1 MKQLIEKCCGKG
13 TMNGTFQNI
22 SHIMKLNVGLR
33 TKRRKLGIVGAD
45 NGMVVMLVL
54 ILIITLSLLAAAA
67 NRNVVTDIAIASNH
81 LGSVQAFYAA
91 DAGAQYGFNQLWQQL
106 QLLTP
111 NIAGIN
117 PPSITGYTF
126 ATAGYIQTIG
136 GRVQRPATGTYAG
149 LSAFAQRW
157 RIASAA
163 TEANTGAK
171 GMVTIDVEDQ
181 LIPIFQFGVFYDHD
195 LEILPGANM
204 TFTTTDTSNPPKI
217 GRIHTNNSVYLA
229 ESGAGVNL
237 TVHAPITAA
246 QDLYA
251 YRKDGATT
259 NHNVY
264 ISNGTSDSLLN
275 IDSTSANWTTQSQ
288 TTWLGQVKT
297 GVHGISTLNVPMPDS
312 GGTPISPINLVGTGT
327 GSLYQSAGLRIVDGA
342 AKDKNGS
349 NVDLRYFDANH
360 KDPVT
365 HNLIID
371 PGGDATHN
379 VNPLT
384 TGTLYDYR
392 QGGVQNT
399 YDLDMTKLQGSAAAM
414 AALNNPP
421 ASCDPGIL
429 YVSSSGSTRSV
440 RLENGGSI
448 PAAGLTVAS
457 NNPVY
462 IQGNYNTANN
472 PAAIA
477 ADAVTVLSSNWRD
490 TYNSGTSI
498 GSRTATATTVNAALM
513 VGNKDTAGTQYSG
526 GLENLVRFLENWS
539 GVNFNYKGSLVCLWQ
554 SAHATS
560 NWPGTGTVYN
570 PPTRVWQYGMDVN
583 HLPPGTPRVRYVM
596 KLGWRVVTN

>member
-1 MKQLIEKCCGKG
+1 MKQQIEECQRSGARTGALRCLEWVANRMPNLKKG
-13 TMNGTFQNI
+13 M
-22 SHIMKLNVGLR
+22 
-33 TKRRKLGIVGAD
+33 RRPTGDEK
-45 NGMVVMLVL
+45 GMVVMLVL

-67 NRNVVTDIAIASNH
+67 NRNVVTDVAIASNH

-91 DAGAQYGFNQLWQQL
+91 DAASQYGYNQLWQQL
-106 QLLTP
+106 QL
-111 NIAGIN
+111 IN
-117 PPSITGYTF
+117 PNTASITPPALAGYTISYSGASF
-126 ATAGYIQTIG
+126 VQAIG
-136 GRVQRPATGTYAG
+136 NRVQRPATGTYAG
-149 LSAFAQRW
+149 LSAFVQRW
-157 RIASAA
+157 RIAPTA
-163 TEANTGAK
+163 TENKTGAM

-181 LIPIFQFGVFYDHD
+181 LIPIFQFGVFYNHD
-195 LEILPGANM
+195 LEMLPGANM
-204 TFTTTDTSNPPKI
+204 TFTAGANGI
-217 GRIHTNNSVYLA
+217 GRIHTNSNVYMA
-229 ESGAGVNL
+229 ESGSSVSL
-237 TVHAPITAA
+237 TVNAPITSAEN
-246 QDLYA
+246 LYA
-251 YRKDGATT
+251 YRKDGGST

-264 ISNGTSDSLLN
+264 ISNGQGSTPLLN

-297 GVHGISTLNVPMPDS
+297 VDHGITALNVPMPTS
-312 GGTPISPINLVGTGT
+312 TGQPIDLVGTGT
-327 GSLYQSAGLRIVDGA
+327 GSLYQSAGLRIVDGVARNKSGA
-342 AKDKNGS
+342 AL
-349 NVDLRYFDANH
+349 DLRYYDATY
-360 KDPVT
+360 KDT
-365 HNLIID
+365 HGNLIID

-399 YDLDMTKLQGSAAAM
+399 YDLDLTKLQNSPAAM

-429 YVSSSGSTRSV
+429 YVSSTSSTGSKAV

-448 PAAGLTVAS
+448 PATGLTIAT

-462 IQGNYNTANN
+462 VEGNYNTANN
-472 PAAIA
+472 PSAIA

-498 GSRTATATTVNAALM
+498 SSRTAAATTVNAAFM
-513 VGNKDTAGTQYSG
+513 VGNKDTAGSQYSG

-539 GVNFNYKGSLVCLWQ
+539 GVNFTYRGSLVCLWQ
-554 SAHATS
+554 SAQANS

-570 PPTRVWQYGMDVN
+570 PPNRVWSYGIDVN